1 MLSSMEAEYVVQTH
15 VAKEALWLHSFIGEI
30 RGACRESMSI
40 NCDNQGAIALSK
52 DNKFHAWTKHI
63 DIRYHFICE
72 AVEDG
77 KIQVE
82 YIPTDD
88 NVADIFTKPLAKTK
102 FCHFIEILRLWHP
115 VHDRLREL
123 WPAPGNVQLS
133 VAERMGV
140 RLNGHVFFHA
150 ILLLCLVN

>member
-1 MLSSMEAEYVVQTH
+1 MWSSRKQHIVMLSSTEAEYVAQTH
-15 VAKEALWLHSFIGEI
+15 VAKEALWLCSFIGEI
-30 RGACRESMSI
+30 QGTRRESMSI

-52 DNKFHAWTKHI
+52 DNKFHARTKHI
-63 DIRYHFICE
+63 DICYHFIRE

-102 FCHFIEILRLWHP
+102 FRHFVELLGLRRP
-115 VHDRLREL
+115 ARDR
-123 WPAPGNVQLS
+123 
-133 VAERMGV
+133 
-140 RLNGHVFFHA
+140 
-150 ILLLCLVN
+150 